1 MDEMEVGGD
10 GVVVVGRWWMGGGGW
25 RGDDGGVVLGGAVS
39 NLDGRGRV
47 GGRGGRRCRGWEAG
61 GERVMGGRV
70 VGEGRG

>member
-39 NLDGRGRV
+39 MVDGWWRV
-47 GGRGGRRCRGWEAG
+47 GGRSGMKGWAGGGVEAG
-61 GERVMGGRV
+61 MRV
-70 VGEGRG
+70 VRG